1 MSTAVSRRRFLV
13 AGAAAGGLALV
24 SAACGDDGDEVAG
37 RSSGTTGGGGQ
48 AVRVTAAELAAFA
61 AGLEV
66 LAVNTY
72 DTILD
77 AATGGRLGTVPAAGA
92 DYLRTALSHH
102 EQHRDAWNTVLR
114 SAGGPEVTR
123 PDARLKPTVDAELA
137 KVRGF
142 LDAARLAL
150 AVEEI
155 AAATYLDAIPSLSS
169 KEAVRRAAS
178 IQAVDAK
185 HAAILR
191 FLLGEY
197 PAPDAFARTDKAA
210 EPG

>member
-13 AGAAAGGLALV
+13 GGAAAGGVALV
-24 SAACGDDGDEVAG
+24 SAACGEDGDEAG
-37 RSSGTTGGGGQ
+37 RTSGTTGGGGQ
-48 AVRVTAAELAAFA
+48 AVRVSPAELAAFA

-66 LAVNTY
+66 LAVDTY
-72 DTILD
+72 GTLLD
-77 AATGGRLGTVPAAGA
+77 ITTGGRLMAPAAGA
-92 DYLRTALSHH
+92 DYLRTALYHH
-102 EQHRDAWNTVLR
+102 VQHRDAWNTVLR
-114 SAGGPEVTR
+114 SAGRPEVTS
-123 PDARLKPTVDAELA
+123 PDPRLKPTVDAELA

-142 LDAARLAL
+142 VDAARLAL
-150 AVEEI
+150 VMEEI
-155 AAATYLDAIPSLSS
+155 AAATYLDAIPSLGS